1 MSYADKLNCIKCR
14 PSIGYVSPKILD
26 GNYEGG
32 WNKDYKKRPPTL
44 GNIWIDIH
52 VDSGWGYVKASRLV
66 SPRQLCKDCYVA
78 RVEEV
83 ESKMTADMKKEMSQ

>member
-1 MSYADKLNCIKCR
+1 
-14 PSIGYVSPKILD
+14 
-26 GNYEGG
+26 
-32 WNKDYKKRPPTL
+32 
-44 GNIWIDIH
+44 IDIH